1 MCKAYKL
8 YHVANT
14 LHKRG
19 IPLLPRA
26 IFVFMRYAFQAV
38 IPYQAEIGPGTHFN
52 WSGLCVAIHPRVVIG
67 KNCNIAHQVTIGG
80 RSDYEGVPVL
90 ADNVTVGVGAKIL
103 GPVTIRSNAIIGAN
117 AVVLKDVPANA
128 VVAGIP
134 ARIIKY
140 RISSAA
146 EKISA

>member
-1 MCKAYKL
+1 MCKAYRFYKAANLL
-8 YHVANT
+8 Y
-14 LHKRG
+14 KRG
-19 IPLLPRA
+19 VPLLPRA

-38 IPYQAEIGPGTHFN
+38 IPYQAEIGPGTQFN
-52 WSGLCVAIHPRVVIG
+52 WSGLCVAIHPRVIIG

-80 RSDYEGVPVL
+80 RSDYIGVPVL

-103 GPVTIRSNAIIGAN
+103 GPVTVGSNAIIGAN

-128 VVAGIP
+128 VVAGVP

-140 RISSAA
+140 KAISAA
-146 EKISA
+146 EKLAA